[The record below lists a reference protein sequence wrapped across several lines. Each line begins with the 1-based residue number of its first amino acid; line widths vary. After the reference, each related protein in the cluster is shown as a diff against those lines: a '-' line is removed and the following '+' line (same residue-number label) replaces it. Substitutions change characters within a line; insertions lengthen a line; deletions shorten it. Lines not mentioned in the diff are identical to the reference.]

1 MKRKSPK
8 RKKPRGKRGS
18 WLQDCG
24 KFLIGLAAFL
34 KVIFNFVVWLST
46 R

>member
-1 MKRKSPK
+1 MKYKSPK
-8 RKKPRGKRGS
+8 RKKPRKERGT

-24 KFLIGLAAFL
+24 KFLAGLAALL
-34 KVIFNFVVWLST
+34 KVVFDFVVWLST